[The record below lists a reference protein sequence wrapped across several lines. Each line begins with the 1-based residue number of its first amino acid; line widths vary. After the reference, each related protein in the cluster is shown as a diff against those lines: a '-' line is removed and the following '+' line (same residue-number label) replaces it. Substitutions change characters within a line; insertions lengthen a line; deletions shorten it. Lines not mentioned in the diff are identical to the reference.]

1 MNAKKLVRALKTPFT
16 MLLLLAFVVVA
27 GNWALS
33 AATAPVPPRPP
44 DPCVLTD
51 VGLELT
57 PDEVTVRVLN
67 GTETNGLASRY
78 GAILRA
84 DGFRVIKRGNA
95 PTNDVATSH
104 LVGFRADSPEVVL
117 LRQAFTGIEVVEDGR
132 ADHSVDFVIGKE
144 FNGWADDPVLKL
156 PVTGAVCLPAHN
168 SAADDNA

>member
-1 MNAKKLVRALKTPFT
+1 MNAKRLVRALKTPVT
-16 MLLLLAFVVVA
+16 MLLLLAFVVAA
-27 GNWALS
+27 GNWALN

-44 DPCVLTD
+44 EPCVMTD
-51 VGLELT
+51 VGEELT

-95 PTNDVATSH
+95 PTSDVATSH
-104 LVGFRADSPEVVL
+104 LVGVRADSPEVVL
-117 LRQAFTGIEVVEDGR
+117 LRQAFKDIEVVEDGR
-132 ADHSVDFVIGKE
+132 ADHSVDFVIGAQ
-144 FNGWADDPVLKL
+144 FNGWADRPDLRLAVS
-156 PVTGAVCLPAHN
+156 GEVCLPAPS